1 MRMLKTQVTL
11 VNISHVLLNLIGT
24 LLNLIN
30 NCYFQIL
37 LLPLSVHAVNIYIF
51 LLVHQLLLLLTLAFF
66 SLALSVWLV
75 S

>member
-11 VNISHVLLNLIGT
+11 VNIFHVLLNLIGT

-30 NCYFQIL
+30 NCNFQIL
-37 LLPLSVHAVNIYIF
+37 LLPLSVHAVNVYIF
-51 LLVHQLLLLLTLAFF
+51 LLVHQLLLLLYLAFF